1 MEYLYLLAGLVL
13 ILAGANSVSYT
24 HLTLPTIA

>member
-13 ILAGANSVSYT
+13 ILAGANYLTDGSVA
-24 HLTLPTIA
+24 LAK